1 MIPFWK
7 KTDKGGKKKP
17 PKSAVP
23 RTAQQSIPMQRM
35 FEDGTCRVKPNYY
48 TRTIQYQD
56 INYQLAQQED
66 KTAIFE
72 EWCSFL
78 NFFDSSIKFELSFVN
93 MATDSTEFEKSIR
106 MHFVELYHGEFSEE
120 RLLRAL
126 RNIHPV
132 DIYRIGQDDP
142 AKLRGWRKYVFP
154 IYTAYNG
161 KCRKDALPMKF

>member
-1 MIPFWK
+1 MPFWK

-48 TRTIQYQD
+48 TRTIAYQD

-78 NFFDSSIKFELSFVN
+78 NFFDSSIKFELSCVN
-93 MATDSTEFEKSIR
+93 MATDST
-106 MHFVELYHGEFSEE
+106 
-120 RLLRAL
+120 
-126 RNIHPV
+126 
-132 DIYRIGQDDP
+132 
-142 AKLRGWRKYVFP
+142 
-154 IYTAYNG
+154 
-161 KCRKDALPMKF
+161 